1 MYYYNSFNCN
11 YSGIEISFMHAF
23 EYGNTCSKGIFTF
36 PSCCNC
42 YVWDL
47 DVVNCKM
54 ETMDIREHFRRI
66 KQWKIH
72 WKHKEYKKF
81 LFPLAPPR
89 KIVKSWINWSMLSS
103 FYYHLPILYP
113 MFRVEHKPDE
123 IYGNRCDWNIAVLMG
138 YLYFEL

>member
-1 MYYYNSFNCN
+1 ML
-11 YSGIEISFMHAF
+11 
-23 EYGNTCSKGIFTF
+23 KGYIFTF

-103 FYYHLPILYP
+103 FFTTIYQFYIPCSELSINRMKSDRIDVNETYSFDWLLILYAINTILLIGRILP
-113 MFRVEHKPDE
+113 KQL
-123 IYGNRCDWNIAVLMG
+123 W
-138 YLYFEL
+138 